1 MTPEDEAVKARLI
14 KFEDEM
20 AEVFTAGKIHAP
32 VHLSDANE
40 DQLIQIFKKVK
51 KDDWVFSTH
60 RSHYHALLHGVDPEW
75 LRKEIVEHGNSI
87 TICDPAHNFY
97 SSGIVGGATPIALG
111 VALGLKRK
119 KSPHHVWVFIGDMA
133 AEGGIFHE
141 SLNYAEKNDLPITFV
156 IEDNGFS
163 TNTPT
168 KDAWGLE
175 TPKGDKVIR
184 YEFKREKYPHYGSGK
199 WVTFG

>member
-1 MTPEDEAVKARLI
+1 MTAEDEALKARLI

-20 AEVFTAGKIHAP
+20 AEVFTAGKIRAP
-32 VHLSDANE
+32 VHLSENNE
-40 DQLIQIFKKVK
+40 EQLIKIFKKIK
-51 KDDWVFSTH
+51 KGDWVFSTH
-60 RSHYHALLHGVDPEW
+60 RSHYHALLHGIEEDW

-87 TICDPAHNFY
+87 TICKPDQNFF

-111 VALGLKRK
+111 VAMALKRK
-119 KSPHHVWVFIGDMA
+119 KSKHHVWVFVGDMA
-133 AEGGIFHE
+133 AEGGVFHE
-141 SLNYAEKNDLPITFV
+141 ALNYAERNDLPIHFI

-168 KDAWGLE
+168 AKAWGE
-175 TPKGDKVIR
+175 EKPKGNRVTR
-184 YEFKREKYPHYGSGK
+184 YSFARDKYPHYGSGK

>member
-1 MTPEDEAVKARLI
+1 MTPKDEIVKANLI
-14 KFEDEM
+14 KFEEEL
-20 AEVFTAGKIHAP
+20 AEIFTAGKIRAP

-40 DQLIQIFKKVK
+40 EILIDIFKKIK

-75 LRKEIVEHGNSI
+75 LKKEIIEHKNSI
-87 TICDPAHNFY
+87 TINDPTHHFY

-111 VALGLKRK
+111 VALGMKLK
-119 KSPHHVWVFIGDMA
+119 KSEQKVWVFVGDMA
-133 AEGGIFHE
+133 AEGGVFHE
-141 SLNYAEKNDLPITFV
+141 ALNYAERNDLPITFV

-168 KDAWGLE
+168 LEAWGKE
-175 TPKGDKVIR
+175 KPKGNKVMR
-184 YEFKREKYPHYGSGK
+184 YVFKREKYPHYGSGK